1 MYKRILIPLDGS
13 SLAEQALPYAL
24 TFAKKGYSELVLIQ
38 VHEPILS
45 GRAAAMMAERK
56 IRLEAELYLNQ
67 IARRIQANNI
77 QVKSTIVVGAAPG
90 EILRFAEKQQINL
103 IAMSKRGQSGVT
115 RWLIG
120 GVAERVL
127 RRARMPVLIVPAVDE
142 QALKL
147 HGAVYRRIL
156 VPLDGSPLAEGALSH
171 GIALAGCFQAELVLV
186 YVGRSSPDV
195 ENGAAEVQRNLQG
208 SVNADYLTDLVQG
221 AENKG
226 IRTRAVR
233 LTGRPEREIVRY
245 SESNQVDLI
254 VMSTH
259 GMANKPSLLLGSVAG
274 RVTRGANIPLLLIRG
289 PKNSKGMD

>member
-24 TFAKKGYSELVLIQ
+24 TMARKGYSELVLVQ

-45 GRAAAMMAERK
+45 GRATAVIAERK

-67 IARRIQANNI
+67 VARRIQANDI
-77 QVKSTIVVGAAPG
+77 QVKSTIVVGAAPR
-90 EILRFAEKQQINL
+90 EILRLAEKQQINL
-103 IAMSKRGQSGVT
+103 IALSKRGQSGIT

-127 RRARMPVLIVPAVDE
+127 RRAKIPVLIVPAVTE

-147 HGAVYRRIL
+147 RGAVYRRIL

-171 GIALAGCFQAELVLV
+171 GIALAGRYQAELVLV
-186 YVGRSSPDV
+186 YVGRFSPDV
-195 ENGAAEVQRNLQG
+195 RNGAVEVQRNQE
-208 SVNADYLTDLVQG
+208 SVDADYLTDLVQG
-221 AENKG
+221 AENQG
-226 IRTRAVR
+226 IRTRAER
-233 LTGRPEREIVRY
+233 LTGRPESEIVRY

-254 VMSTH
+254 VMSAH
-259 GMANKPSLLLGSVAG
+259 GMSNIPSLLLGSVAG
-274 RVTRGANIPLLLIRG
+274 RVTRGANIPLLLIRS
-289 PKNSKGMD
+289 PKNTKGMD